1 MIIFFFP
8 VPFILLSFI
17 YSQSLMPY
25 IYHTYHSSSSIDNT
39 AWTNTFRISCSLY
52 FSYLLTQKI
61 FMLCVLDEEKTKFF
75 IETLTGKCKNNWSLI
90 LGWGVSRVRL
100 LLVVV
105 TDTSKRLSRVEIKT
119 AALIKLIS
127 MSYFQTHYSNILN
140 AERCTQNTRL
150 IGPLSIIY
158 LLILCQFLS
167 MLRIFVLLA
176 CI

>member
-52 FSYLLTQKI
+52 FSYLVTQKI
-61 FMLCVLDEEKTKFF
+61 FVLCVLDEGKTKFF

-127 MSYFQTHYSNILN
+127 ISLFSNTLF
-140 AERCTQNTRL
+140 EYLKCRPLHTNTRL